1 MKTAKQKTEPYLLAR
16 ISSAEKQIS
25 KNLEAASKAL
35 KRLERWESVRES
47 LISELSDLQQ
57 PLLTALERQPRLL

>member
-57 PLLTALERQPRLL
+57 PLLTALERHPRLV